1 MREGVREPK
10 LNTILRQERGRH
22 RVGIR
27 VADPLP
33 PDSYLFSQLV
43 ETGLVTV
50 FFS

>member
-1 MREGVREPK
+1 MWQAAG
-10 LNTILRQERGRH
+10 LDQ
-22 RVGIR
+22 

-33 PDSYLFSQLV
+33 PDNYLFFQLV

>member
-1 MREGVREPK
+1 MREGVRQPK
-10 LNTILRQERGRH
+10 LNTILREERGWH
-22 RVGIR
+22 RVWIR

-33 PDSYLFSQLV
+33 PDNYLFSQLV